1 MSWNCRRLGTPFAI
15 LQCQKKAQEYKPN
28 IIFLMETRLAKDK
41 GEAILQRCGF
51 WNSWEYL
58 KEGFSGGLLLGWLQ
72 D

>member
-1 MSWNCRRLGTPFAI
+1 
-15 LQCQKKAQEYKPN
+15 
-28 IIFLMETRLAKDK
+28 METRLAKDK